1 MTTTIT
7 DSSPQSRALA
17 TTPFL
22 SAGGFTYSVQV
33 RELQR
38 PSEHVHVHIT
48 SQWAGARRPE
58 AAQNVLALTMSKGEL
73 KALCTALQAGL
84 GSELA

>member
-1 MTTTIT
+1 MTKTAT
-7 DSSPQSRALA
+7 DSSPQSRARA

-33 RELQR
+33 RELQIR
-38 PSEHVHVHIT
+38 PGLVHVHIT
-48 SQWAGARRPE
+48 SQWAGARKPE

-84 GSELA
+84 GSESA

>member
-38 PSEHVHVHIT
+38 PSGHIHVHIT
-48 SQWAGARRPE
+48 SQWAGAKKPK
-58 AAQNVLALTMSKGEL
+58 ATQNVLALTMSKEEL
-73 KALCTALQAGL
+73 RALCTALQDGL
-84 GSELA
+84 ASEPT